1 MKIGKFVKDGEFIHD
16 KNFAPKQNERDCPMT
31 RQLLQGKGFYPVLGQ
46 SFYPVSNIKLT

>member
-31 RQLLQGKGFYPVLGQ
+31 HNVKGQ
-46 SFYPVSNIKLT
+46 SEISSKEVK